1 MLKAY
6 YQLTK
11 PGIIYGNILT
21 ATAGFLFA
29 TKLRHIHIGLLLA
42 TLIGTALVIAAA
54 CVFNN
59 YIDRGIDKKMARTKK
74 RALVQGAIPARNA
87 LVYATVLVLA
97 GFGVLIAKTNWLVV
111 GIGLVAFI
119 DYVVL
124 YGFYKR
130 RSVYGTIVGSIS
142 GAAPVVAGYCAVT
155 DRFDGAALILFLILV
170 LWQMPHFYAIAMY
183 RFDDY
188 KNAGLPVLPVKKG
201 WHATK
206 VQIVVYIAAFV
217 LAVGSLTAFGYAG
230 YIFGIIMMLVG
241 VAWLRQGIRG
251 FTTDDNRQWARKLFF
266 VSLLVILALSIMLSV
281 GSRLA

>member
-1 MLKAY
+1 VLKAY

-97 GFGVLIAKTNWLVV
+97 GFGVLIAKTNWL
-111 GIGLVAFI
+111 
-119 DYVVL
+119 
-124 YGFYKR
+124 
-130 RSVYGTIVGSIS
+130 
-142 GAAPVVAGYCAVT
+142 
-155 DRFDGAALILFLILV
+155 
-170 LWQMPHFYAIAMY
+170 
-183 RFDDY
+183 
-188 KNAGLPVLPVKKG
+188 
-201 WHATK
+201 
-206 VQIVVYIAAFV
+206 
-217 LAVGSLTAFGYAG
+217 
-230 YIFGIIMMLVG
+230 
-241 VAWLRQGIRG
+241 
-251 FTTDDNRQWARKLFF
+251 TT
-266 VSLLVILALSIMLSV
+266 
-281 GSRLA
+281 

>member
-1 MLKAY
+1 
-6 YQLTK
+6 
-11 PGIIYGNILT
+11 
-21 ATAGFLFA
+21 
-29 TKLRHIHIGLLLA
+29 
-42 TLIGTALVIAAA
+42 
-54 CVFNN
+54 
-59 YIDRGIDKKMARTKK
+59 
-74 RALVQGAIPARNA
+74 
-87 LVYATVLVLA
+87 
-97 GFGVLIAKTNWLVV
+97 
-111 GIGLVAFI
+111 
-119 DYVVL
+119 
-124 YGFYKR
+124 
-130 RSVYGTIVGSIS
+130 VGSIS

-281 GSRLA
+281 GSRLASIASTTYLFVRPSTRILHATYGLVALTLVSGTYLAWSTQAHLLSTCVAGLVYVLGVSFGIVTARAKLIRVKSE